1 LASLSD
7 NDIRKV
13 EQLGIVA
20 ACYLRYGD
28 ERQNETSRLLDH
40 PEIEV
45 MELGFDDHS
54 GESLLD
60 SLQVFKDAAKAA
72 RDYLLDNYNRYLFL
86 YAKAYRRIFDRLLDG
101 DRIIIHCTAGKDR
114 ASLASAMVLRT
125 LCVPEETV
133 LADYMLTN
141 KYWGRGDRER
151 PGRLF

>member
-1 LASLSD
+1 LTSLSD

-13 EQLGIVA
+13 EQLAIV
-20 ACYLRYGD
+20 
-28 ERQNETSRLLDH
+28 
-40 PEIEV
+40 
-45 MELGFDDHS
+45 
-54 GESLLD
+54 
-60 SLQVFKDAAKAA
+60 A